1 MTALSIIQSDNE
13 DRSAEK
19 RSNILLEKATK
30 AAAATDNHLT
40 TLLRY
45 DYDVANGI
53 KNAVKE
59 HKITDIVLGLRKEGQ
74 ISDTFLGNLTDR
86 VLSKCAT
93 TTFVYRPSQPFS
105 TLKRTIVIIP
115 FHAEREIG
123 FPYWLVRIWNIGKN
137 TGNKMVFYASS
148 SVITILKEV
157 QAKHSIDA
165 TFTEFDNWDDF
176 LIISRDIKDND
187 ALMIIMSRKNYPSY
201 TKSMTLMPTYLNKYF
216 FQNNCILVYPMQM
229 GIGEQ
234 ELGAFKSIPHVEPFE
249 SLDDMGKV
257 LGKLF
262 KKNK

>member
-1 MTALSIIQSDNE
+1 M
-13 DRSAEK
+13 
-19 RSNILLEKATK
+19 EKATK
-30 AAAATDNHLT
+30 TAAATDNLLT

-93 TTFVYRPSQPFS
+93 TTLVYRPSQPFS
-105 TLKRTIVIIP
+105 TLKRCIVVIP

-148 SVITILKEV
+148 SVLSVLKETH
-157 QAKHSIDA
+157 AKHPIDA
-165 TFTEFDNWDDF
+165 IFNEFDNWDDF
-176 LIISRDIKDND
+176 LIISRDIRDND
-187 ALMIIMSRKNYPSY
+187 ALMIVMSRKNYPSY
-201 TKSMTLMPTYLNKYF
+201 AKNMTQVPTYLNKYF

-229 GIGEQ
+229 GVGEQ
-234 ELGAFKSIPHVEPFE
+234 EVGVFKSIPHAEPFE
-249 SLDDMGKV
+249 NLEDMGKV